1 MPRSFFLVLFC
12 FLCCNPLGAQQIKPP
27 EGFMLKLSEEQ
38 ATKFAGLAL
47 KNIHREYP
55 NKPGNVLESARDIL
69 SPKQLY
75 PAFYGCYDW
84 HSSVHGHW
92 MLVKILKEYPQLRE
106 AGEIRKA
113 LAKNITKENLL
124 AEAAFFLKPESKS
137 FERPYGWSWFLK
149 LALELHSWEDPLGK
163 ELAQH
168 LKPLEEIIVGRYI
181 SYFPKQT
188 YPIRSGV
195 HSNTAFGL
203 AYALDYSR
211 QMKNKELE
219 QLIVKRARDYYFQDE
234 MIPAKWE
241 PDGADFFSPSLMEAD
256 LMRRILPQKEFS
268 IWLDKFYPNLLQN
281 EPASLFNPA
290 VVSDRTD
297 PQIVH
302 LDGLNLSR
310 AWCMKNIGLSLSEGD
325 PRRMIL
331 LESAKKHATAS
342 LGHVSSGDYA
352 GEHWLASFA
361 INLLCK

>member
-1 MPRSFFLVLFC
+1 MTRFLFLFVSC
-12 FLCCNPLGAQQIKPP
+12 FVCCNTLGAQQIKSP

-38 ATKFAGLAL
+38 AIKFARLAL

-55 NKPGNVLESARDIL
+55 SKPGNVLESPKDVL

-75 PAFYGCYDW
+75 PAFHGCYDW

-92 MLVKILKEYPQLRE
+92 MLVRILKEYPQLKE
-106 AGEIRKA
+106 AGDIRKA
-113 LAKNITKENLL
+113 LAKNITKENLE

-149 LALELHSWEDPLGK
+149 LALELRSWEDPLGK
-163 ELAQH
+163 ELAQY

-181 SYFPKQT
+181 QYFPRQT

-203 AYALDYSR
+203 TYALDYSR
-211 QMKNKELE
+211 QIQNKELE
-219 QLIVKRARDYYFQDE
+219 QLIIKRAQEYYLKDE
-234 MIPAKWE
+234 TIPAKWE

-268 IWLDKFYPNLLQN
+268 TWLDKFYPNLLKS
-281 EPASLFNPA
+281 EPAKLFSPA
-290 VVSDRTD
+290 VVSDRSD

-310 AWCMKNIGLSLSEGD
+310 AWCMKNIGLSLLEND
-325 PRRMIL
+325 PRRIIF
-331 LESAKKHATAS
+331 LESVRKHAEAS

-361 INLLCK
+361 VNLLCN

>member
-1 MPRSFFLVLFC
+1 MPRFYFLFLFC
-12 FLCCNPLGAQQIKPP
+12 SLCCNALNAQQIKSRD
-27 EGFMLKLSEEQ
+27 GFMLKLSEEQ
-38 ATKFAGLAL
+38 AIKFSGLAL

-55 NKPGNVLESARDIL
+55 NKPGNVLESPMDIL

-75 PAFYGCYDW
+75 PAFHGCYDW
-84 HSSVHGHW
+84 HSSVHAHW
-92 MLVKILKEYPQLRE
+92 MLVRILKEFPYLKE

-124 AEAAFFLKPESKS
+124 TETAFFMKPESKS

-149 LALELHSWEDPLGK
+149 LTAELYSWDDPLGK
-163 ELAQH
+163 ELVQH
-168 LKPLEEIIVGRYI
+168 LKPLEKLIVKRYLD
-181 SYFPKQT
+181 YFPKQT

-203 AYALDYSR
+203 TYALDYSR
-211 QMKNKELE
+211 QMKNIELE
-219 QLIVKRARDYYFQDE
+219 QLITKRAKEYYLQDE

-256 LMRRILPQKEFS
+256 LMRRILVQKEFS
-268 IWLDKFYPNLLQN
+268 NWLDKFYPNLLKS
-281 EPASLFNPA
+281 EPASLLSPA
-290 VVSDRTD
+290 IVSDRSD

-310 AWCMKNIGLSLSEGD
+310 AWCMKNIGHSLSEDD
-325 PRRMIL
+325 PRRIIF
-331 LESAKKHATAS
+331 LESATKHAMAS
-342 LGHVSSGDYA
+342 LGHISSGDYA

>member
-1 MPRSFFLVLFC
+1 MIRLFFFFLSC
-12 FLCCNPLGAQQIKPP
+12 FFCCNTLGAQQIKSR

-38 ATKFAGLAL
+38 ASKFAGLAL

-55 NKPGNVLESARDIL
+55 NKPGNVLESPKDVL

-75 PAFYGCYDW
+75 PAFHGCYDW

-92 MLVKILKEYPQLRE
+92 MLVKILKEFPQIKE
-106 AGEIRKA
+106 AVEIRKA
-113 LAKNITKENLL
+113 LAKNISKENLS

-149 LALELHSWEDPLGK
+149 LALELHTWEDPLGK

-168 LKPLEEIIVGRYI
+168 LKPLEEIIVTRYI

-203 AYALDYSR
+203 TYALDYSR
-211 QMKNKELE
+211 QMKKSDLE
-219 QLIVKRARDYYFQDE
+219 QVIIKRAQDYYLKDE

-256 LMRRILPQKEFS
+256 LMRRILPQKDFS
-268 IWLDKFYPNLLQN
+268 IWLDKFYPSLFKN
-281 EPASLFNPA
+281 EPASLFSPA
-290 VVSDRTD
+290 EVSDRTD

-310 AWCMKNIGLSLSEGD
+310 AWCMRNIGLSLSESD
-325 PRRMIL
+325 PRRNIF
-331 LESAKKHATAS
+331 LESAVNHAKAS

-361 INLLCK
+361 VNLLCK

>member
-1 MPRSFFLVLFC
+1 MPRSCFLILFS
-12 FLCCNPLGAQQIKPP
+12 FLCCNPLSAQKIKSP

-55 NKPGNVLESARDIL
+55 NKPGNVLEGPKDIL

-75 PAFYGCYDW
+75 PAFHGCYDW

-92 MLVKILKEYPQLRE
+92 MLVKILKEFPQLKE
-106 AGEIRKA
+106 AEEIRKA

-149 LALELHSWEDPLGK
+149 LTLELRSWEDPLGK

-181 SYFPKQT
+181 QYFPKQT

-203 AYALDYSR
+203 TYALDYSR
-211 QMKNKELE
+211 QMENKELE
-219 QLIVKRARDYYFQDE
+219 QLIVKRAREYYLKDE

-268 IWLDKFYPNLLQN
+268 IWLDKFYPNLLKS
-281 EPASLFNPA
+281 EPANLFSPA

-310 AWCMKNIGLSLSEGD
+310 AWCMKNIGLALSEGD
-325 PRRMIL
+325 SRRMIF
-331 LESAKKHATAS
+331 LESVRKHAEAS

-361 INLLCK
+361 VNLLCN